1 MRDKELL
8 ACAMLAKVNGTN
20 NMLQNPKP
28 IQSQSTANRIIQ
40 KMVTAISCVSRGLHK
55 EIPRSESFIRMY
67 PSGNSSRIFK
77 PALQTL
83 RETLELMNTVILSAR
98 FKWCKFRLHI
108 VEAWQTFKC
117 RPITHPVSDGA
128 NMVQLPPGVIEETRR
143 GGADVLQIMV
153 RDLVASSEDAYI
165 RVERRPDT
173 GLPRTG
179 YIVFR
184 DGQPAM
190 ALHEGDLDRTAIE
203 ALMEIEEDAMSIDA
217 LLTAH
222 SGIDISPMIELY
234 PEALLHLERI
244 APSDHE
250 QPAQAG
256 VGEWWNTER
265 LETLSWKKATEL
277 PDFIP
282 TMKAPEMIRKMS
294 EARIIRESR
303 ADGTVLMGGYLHLI
317 NTDDIASV
325 MNFAGELNLRGRPLL
340 SISRQPVER
349 QVSFIGEGEKT
360 CLWLVERPEGDEQ
373 IGPSLERLLRLIE
386 GWMDEHRSAVI
397 LFDGFEFLSGTHGD
411 DRAFGFLRRL
421 SDLVRNSDD
430 ILLMPVVLS
439 AWQDILQHQMM
450 RATDPLDFKDIEE
463 WLIDPDV
470 LDDHPFLELVM
481 DEHEAAAVERKIADK
496 MGLDAPISQDL
507 SATSIETNAPVVE
520 RTESGSLDELM
531 QGWAKEASLDE
542 SEEEEETVE
551 EDWTPKFHSGETG
564 EALQEDESNVE
575 EMIQKTKEGGF
586 KEPERQRGPRPAI
599 KARRKR
605 PKIHFTNKK
614 VDGVAKLSAAE
625 AVGKDI
631 DGELSVPPDLMS
643 LKTSELGD
651 ASNNA
656 DEITAELPES
666 DRIDHNAQD
675 ALGPSSGV
683 ALGRIEKS
691 EIPEAS
697 GDLNMRRKNKS
708 WSQATEQERAKY
720 IADWPEESELDQKAA
735 KSLKAA
741 TDAAIKPIHMKENTD
756 NEIHSPLL
764 ARPGTDAKN
773 PVGRGRNVSEVK
785 QKASDPVSVER
796 RIREKE
802 MQAYKEWKM
811 EGRITPDNLGN
822 EEEE

>member
-1 MRDKELL
+1 
-8 ACAMLAKVNGTN
+8 
-20 NMLQNPKP
+20 
-28 IQSQSTANRIIQ
+28 
-40 KMVTAISCVSRGLHK
+40 
-55 EIPRSESFIRMY
+55 
-67 PSGNSSRIFK
+67 
-77 PALQTL
+77 
-83 RETLELMNTVILSAR
+83 
-98 FKWCKFRLHI
+98 
-108 VEAWQTFKC
+108 
-117 RPITHPVSDGA
+117 
-128 NMVQLPPGVIEETRR
+128 
-143 GGADVLQIMV
+143 
-153 RDLVASSEDAYI
+153 
-165 RVERRPDT
+165 
-173 GLPRTG
+173 
-179 YIVFR
+179 
-184 DGQPAM
+184 
-190 ALHEGDLDRTAIE
+190 
-203 ALMEIEEDAMSIDA
+203 
-217 LLTAH
+217 
-222 SGIDISPMIELY
+222 
-234 PEALLHLERI
+234 
-244 APSDHE
+244 
-250 QPAQAG
+250 
-256 VGEWWNTER
+256 
-265 LETLSWKKATEL
+265 
-277 PDFIP
+277 
-282 TMKAPEMIRKMS
+282 
-294 EARIIRESR
+294 
-303 ADGTVLMGGYLHLI
+303 
-317 NTDDIASV
+317 
-325 MNFAGELNLRGRPLL
+325 GRPLL
-340 SISRQPVER
+340 SISRQPIER
-349 QVSFIGEGEKT
+349 QVSFFGEGENT
-360 CLWLVERPEGDEQ
+360 CLWLVERPDGDEQ

-470 LDDHPFLELVM
+470 LDDHPFLEIVM
-481 DEHEAAAVERKIADK
+481 DEHEAMAVDRKIAEK
-496 MGLDAPISQDL
+496 MGLDTPISQDL
-507 SATSIETNAPVVE
+507 SAPSTDTDAPVVE
-520 RTESGSLDELM
+520 RTETGSLDELM

-542 SEEEEETVE
+542 SEEEDEVVE
-551 EDWTPKFHSGETG
+551 DDWTPKFHSGETG
-564 EALQEDESNVE
+564 ETLQEDDSDVE
-575 EMIQKTKEGGF
+575 DMIQKTKEGGF

-614 VDGVAKLSAAE
+614 VDGVAKLGAAE

-631 DGELSVPPDLMS
+631 DGELPVPPDLMS

-697 GDLNMRRKNKS
+697 GDLNMRRKNMS
-708 WSQATEQERAKY
+708 WSQATEQDRAKY
-720 IADWPEESELDQKAA
+720 IADWPEASELDQKAA

-741 TDAAIKPIHMKENTD
+741 TDAAIKPIHMKENAD

-811 EGRITPDNLGN
+811 EGRITPDNLGH